1 MEGKWSVGDK
11 CMAPYSGDS
20 SLYKAVI
27 LKLEEDG
34 EGCKMAEVQYK
45 GFSSEDNELVY
56 VEDLKDITRSKKLNK
71 KDDGQAVSFESPL
84 LNYISE
90 EDRIRAQYADMY
102 DDPRPVSRPTS
113 SASTKKCTPPK
124 GSKVAGVG
132 RKRKGAIAFGGA
144 VKASSKSVVD
154 KARKPSQPVE
164 ESSNIDRKSRDEWNI
179 ADLEEGFSATDVEKP
194 NFPGKSDTS
203 SKESLTLSSPGRRP
217 VIQVPGTINRYL
229 REYQREGIKFLF
241 GHYKNDRGAILGDDM
256 GLGKTVQVI
265 AFIAAVLGMT
275 GGREDLERRLPEFLQ
290 RESPQKSS
298 SKTKTFLIIC
308 PNSVLYNWMDEFE
321 TWTHCL
327 VARYH
332 GKEREDTLRK
342 ARRGR
347 LDAVLTT
354 YETYRLYL
362 DDLLTVSWDAVFVD
376 EVHKI
381 KEPSALITQALKEI
395 STNKRYGLT
404 GTALQNKMGEL
415 WCVLDWANPDCLG
428 GWREFKQE
436 YEQVIT
442 TGQKYNASK
451 RELAD
456 ARQVAKKFAALRSK
470 WMIRR
475 TKSLIAH
482 QLPTKDENVVFCKL
496 SSFQLDVYRALLES
510 DDMKLV
516 LEQKNP
522 CDCRSG
528 LKRGRCCYKQNDRRE
543 GIKSLTFGL
552 MSLLIKVSNHISL
565 LMPDASKSKKQ
576 REKSLRYCEIAFAK
590 QPQFVELSREARFAT
605 LSDPTYCG
613 KMQVLEKLL
622 RVFKRENNKVLL
634 FSSYTQLLDIL
645 EMFMK
650 TTFYTYRR
658 LDGKTPVQD
667 RQKFVH
673 EFNKDPDI
681 FLFLI
686 STKAGG
692 IGLNLTGANVVVIF
706 DPNWNPT
713 HDLQAQDRAYRI
725 GQHRDVKVY
734 RLISRGSIEENM
746 YLRQVYKQQLASV
759 AMTTENAKR
768 YFTAVAG
775 DKEQQGEIFGL
786 QNLFALRADGS
797 CLTKDVIQREEKTE
811 LGISMA
817 KYKPQTSVDESPD
830 DPLDELLQE
839 DVHIDVYK
847 DSGEEEDDEDDDV
860 HGMAS
865 QLLEDDDEGEDD
877 IASDSNSDVQNE
889 DSREDSKKIFPK
901 TSKTKSSHRISHRK
915 AGNHDNDD
923 DGGAGWRDQLRK
935 LTRGKAILGK
945 DGQPVR
951 KVKGQCSKSTDSRS
965 RTTAGDDDVGGD
977 YFDDDDDE
985 EEERGESKRGQRGR
999 QEERGTARKRRI
1011 VRIDS
1016 GNIKTA
1022 EDVFKKCGVEYVH
1035 SNQKVVGGSHVEDHV
1050 SKVAQRDVFEIG
1062 QFSQEPAYCQVPT
1075 LDVES
1080 ITRNQKPKPATRR
1093 MSSLSRMQSS
1103 STSHRLGDTTLLVG
1117 QTPIGIRRDQFA
1129 DMASVLDFKN
1139 PSALASHIQGLS
1151 DEGCLHLLLSY
1162 NKSKY
1167 GVDFDEFVKL
1177 PTQPSESRKALED
1190 SKAGKEGAKRSSLS
1204 STRSRGRGKVR
1215 RDTEAKRSEVAR
1227 GRGRK
1232 AAVGLEFESRSSDD
1246 SFNLDSD
1253 DIEVVHP
1260 PVKKRNSRTK
1270 PATSGR
1276 GKERRRG
1283 RRIGG
1288 MMSHEVYQEL
1298 FDDDS
1303 LDEFGVGY
1311 DDLKVDD
1318 KSSKAYASDQGS
1330 KVSRKAVR
1338 LSPEDKK
1345 KINERVESNQQSA
1358 TQESSKDS
1366 SLSTSYPKRQENLS
1380 FLDDIFLSDA
1390 QKPRRRPPPKKH
1402 AAKRATAMSELDY
1415 MFEAESI
1422 TDDSRD
1428 PYTKVSKV
1436 KGPDGY
1442 TTPGAPVAAQPRV
1455 TFDTD
1460 VIMETVPVDDNDG
1473 DLWKRNETFLPRQT
1487 YFEESEESEDSQ
1499 SLFAIN
1505 PKFKSGSGAI
1515 T

>member
-1 MEGKWSVGDK
+1 MEGKWSVGDR

-20 SLYKAVI
+20 ALYKAVI
-27 LKLEEDG
+27 QKLEEDG
-34 EGCKMAEVQYK
+34 EGHKMAEVQYK

-56 VEDLKDITRSKKLNK
+56 VVDLKDITRSKNLNK
-71 KDDGQAVSFESPL
+71 KDGGQAVSFESPL

-113 SASTKKCTPPK
+113 SASTKKSTPPK
-124 GSKVAGVG
+124 GSKVASVG
-132 RKRKGAIAFGGA
+132 RKRKGSIAFGGA

-154 KARKPSQPVE
+154 KVRKPSQPIA
-164 ESSNIDRKSRDEWNI
+164 ESSNAERNSKGDWNI

-194 NFPGKSDTS
+194 NFPGKSDSS
-203 SKESLTLSSPGRRP
+203 SKEPLTLSSPGRRP
-217 VIQVPGTINRYL
+217 VIQVTGTINRYL
-229 REYQREGIKFLF
+229 REYQREGVQFLYS
-241 GHYKNDRGAILGDDM
+241 HYKNDRGAILGDDM

-298 SKTKTFLIIC
+298 LNTKTFLIIC

-332 GKEREDTLRK
+332 GKERDDTLRK

-395 STNKRYGLT
+395 STNRRYGLT

-475 TKSLIAH
+475 TKSIIAH
-482 QLPTKDENVVFCKL
+482 QLPTKDEHVVFCKL

-528 LKRGRCCYKQNDRRE
+528 LKRGRCCYKRNDCGE

-552 MSLLIKVSNHISL
+552 MSLLIKVSNHIAL

-645 EMFMK
+645 EMYMK

-839 DVHIDVYK
+839 DVHIDEFK
-847 DSGEEEDDEDDDV
+847 DSGEEVEDDEDI

-865 QLLEDDDEGEDD
+865 QLLEVDDEGEDD
-877 IASDSNSDVQNE
+877 IASDSHSDMQDE
-889 DSREDSKKIFPK
+889 DHMDDSKKTSPK
-901 TSKTKSSHRISHRK
+901 TSKTKSSHSICHRND
-915 AGNHDNDD
+915 NHNN
-923 DGGAGWRDQLRK
+923 GGVGWRDQLRK
-935 LTRGKAILGK
+935 LTRGKAIIGK
-945 DGQPVR
+945 DGQPVQ
-951 KVKGQCSKSTDSRS
+951 KVKGQSTKSSHSRS
-965 RTTAGDDDVGGD
+965 RTTARDEDDVEGGYIDDDN
-977 YFDDDDDE
+977 DDDE
-985 EEERGESKRGQRGR
+985 EEDRGESKRGQRGR
-999 QEERGTARKRRI
+999 QENRGTARNKRI

-1022 EDVFKKCGVEYVH
+1022 EDVFKNCGVEYVH

-1080 ITRNQKPKPATRR
+1080 ITRNKKPKPAAHRTN
-1093 MSSLSRMQSS
+1093 SSSRMQSS

-1129 DMASVLDFKN
+1129 DMASVLDFRK
-1139 PSALASHIQGLS
+1139 PSALAKHIQGLS

-1167 GVDFDEFVKL
+1167 GVDFDEFIKL
-1177 PTQPSESRKALED
+1177 PTQPRESHKALED
-1190 SKAGKEGAKRSSLS
+1190 SKAGKEVAKRSNRS
-1204 STRSRGRGKVR
+1204 SNRGRGRGNAR
-1215 RDTEAKRSEVAR
+1215 RDTEAKRPEVAC
-1227 GRGRK
+1227 GRRRK

-1253 DIEVVHP
+1253 DMEVVRP

-1283 RRIGG
+1283 RRGGG

-1303 LDEFGVGY
+1303 LDEFDVGY
-1311 DDLKVDD
+1311 DDWKVDN

-1330 KVSRKAVR
+1330 KVLRKAVTS
-1338 LSPEDKK
+1338 SPEEKK
-1345 KINERVESNQQSA
+1345 HINERVETNQQGA
-1358 TQESSKDS
+1358 TRESSKDS
-1366 SLSTSYPKRQENLS
+1366 SSSTSYPKRQENLS

-1422 TDDSRD
+1422 TDNSCD
-1428 PYTKVSKV
+1428 PYMKVL
-1436 KGPDGY
+1436 KGKGSEGN
-1442 TTPGAPVAAQPRV
+1442 TTPGAAVVTKSRAA
-1455 TFDTD
+1455 FDTD
-1460 VIMETVPVDDNDG
+1460 VIMETVPVDDSDG

-1487 YFEESEESEDSQ
+1487 YFEESEESEDSE
-1499 SLFAIN
+1499 SLFVTN